1 VENYIRGFR
10 GRGLW
15 IKKRKTL
22 AIVFTK
28 KVQLLWFVL
37 SVPPMSKSHNLPK
50 TSEAV
55 PFTSE
60 QIHAFRLRRHHL
72 IDQSAKDL
80 VTICRDVCG
89 VQAQIMSAAQLQLW
103 ARNHAIT
110 PEMVNDALWKTRSLV
125 KTSLMRQTLHLV
137 PADEFP
143 LYIAAHRSA
152 RAKAVLSIMARCK
165 ITRDEADA
173 LSALILEELKAGPAP
188 RAAITSAVRPKVS
201 RRLRVWMDKV
211 WSIVRLPVIEGL
223 VCYGPGEGNQA
234 TFIRTEHWLPAQSK
248 VNEAKIDAVQAQ
260 RELFRKY
267 LRAYGPATLQD
278 FAHWSLISMA
288 EVRAL
293 RPLVDSEITEHNALL
308 LLREDMKTLQSAAP
322 EINSVH
328 LLPYFDVYLL
338 AHRFKEHFLKPQ
350 FYKRVYRNQGW
361 ISPVVLINGEIA
373 GVWNYKLS
381 RKALEVEIELFARV
395 GSRIR
400 KQVKDRATEL
410 ADTFQ
415 CPLAFSLKN

>member
-1 VENYIRGFR
+1 MFPWPGLVDSGKENTSYSVY
-10 GRGLW
+10 
-15 IKKRKTL
+15 KKGSATL
-22 AIVFTK
+22 VSTPTIASMKDNRSATK
-28 KVQLLWFVL
+28 I
-37 SVPPMSKSHNLPK
+37 SND
-50 TSEAV
+50 V
-55 PFTSE
+55 PFSSE

-72 IDQSAKDL
+72 LDRSAKDL

-143 LYIAAHRSA
+143 LYIAAHKNA

-165 ITRDEADA
+165 VTREEADA

-188 RAAITSAVRPKVS
+188 RAAITAAVRPKVS
-201 RRLRVWMDKV
+201 KRLRVWMDKV
-211 WSIVRLPVIEGL
+211 WSIIRLPVIEGL

-234 TFIRTEHWLPAQSK
+234 TFIRTEHWLPAQSR
-248 VNEAKIDAVQAQ
+248 VDEAKVDPVQAQ
-260 RELFRKY
+260 KELFRKY
-267 LRAYGPATLQD
+267 LRAYGPATLHD

-288 EVRAL
+288 EVKAL
-293 RPLVDSEITEHNALL
+293 RPLVDSEVVEYDGLL
-308 LLREDMKTLQSAAP
+308 VLREDMKTLQATSP
-322 EINSVH
+322 ETDSVH

-373 GVWNYKLS
+373 GVWSYKLS
-381 RKALEVEIELFARV
+381 PKAAEIEVDLFAQV
-395 GSRIR
+395 GSRVR
-400 KQVKDRATEL
+400 KQIKDRAAEL
-410 ADTFQ
+410 AKLFRS
-415 CPLAFSLKN
+415 PLVFSFKD

>member
-1 VENYIRGFR
+1 M
-10 GRGLW
+10 
-15 IKKRKTL
+15 RKVRST
-22 AIVFTK
+22 TK
-28 KVQLLWFVL
+28 I
-37 SVPPMSKSHNLPK
+37 SHD
-50 TSEAV
+50 A
-55 PFTSE
+55 PFSSE

-72 IDQSAKDL
+72 LDQSAKDL
-80 VTICRDVCG
+80 ITICRDVCG

-143 LYIAAHRSA
+143 LYIAAHKNA

-188 RAAITSAVRPKVS
+188 RAAITAAVRPKVS
-201 RRLRVWMDKV
+201 KRLRVWMDKV

-234 TFIRTEHWLPAQSK
+234 TFIRTEHWLPAQSRVDAVK
-248 VNEAKIDAVQAQ
+248 FDAVQAQ
-260 RELFRKY
+260 QQLFRKY
-267 LRAYGPATLQD
+267 LRAYGPATLHD

-288 EVRAL
+288 DARAL
-293 RPLVDSEITEHNALL
+293 RPLLDSEIAEHNGLL
-308 LLREDMKTLQSAAP
+308 LLREDMKTLQSTSR
-322 EINSVH
+322 ETNSVH

-338 AHRFKEHFLKPQ
+338 AHRFKEHFLEPQ

-361 ISPVVLINGEIA
+361 ISPVVLINGEIG
-373 GVWNYKLS
+373 GVWSYKLS
-381 RKALEVEIELFARV
+381 RKAVAIEVELFTRV
-395 GSRIR
+395 GPRTRTQI
-400 KQVKDRATEL
+400 KDRAAEL
-410 ADTFQ
+410 ADLFQSPLVFTF
-415 CPLAFSLKN
+415 KD

>member
-1 VENYIRGFR
+1 M
-10 GRGLW
+10 
-15 IKKRKTL
+15 KKTRS
-22 AIVFTK
+22 ATK
-28 KVQLLWFVL
+28 
-37 SVPPMSKSHNLPK
+37 MSHN
-50 TSEAV
+50 S
-55 PFTSE
+55 PFSSE

-72 IDQSAKDL
+72 LDQSAKDL

-110 PEMVNDALWKTRSLV
+110 PAVVNDALWKTRSLV

-137 PADEFP
+137 PADEFA
-143 LYIAAHRSA
+143 LYIAAHKSA

-165 ITRDEADA
+165 ITREEADA

-201 RRLRVWMDKV
+201 KRLRVWMDRV
-211 WSIVRLPVIEGL
+211 WSIVRLPVIEGH

-234 TFIRTEHWLPAQSK
+234 TFIRTEQWLPAQ
-248 VNEAKIDAVQAQ
+248 VKIDAVQAQ
-260 RELFRKY
+260 KELFRKY
-267 LRAYGPATLQD
+267 LRAYGPATLND

-293 RPLVDSEITEHNALL
+293 RPLMGSELTEHNGLL
-308 LLREDMKTLQSAAP
+308 LMREDMKALQAASP
-322 EINSVH
+322 QADSVH

-373 GVWNYKLS
+373 GVWIYKLS
-381 RKALEVEIELFARV
+381 QKAVEIEVELFARV
-395 GSRIR
+395 GPRTRMQI
-400 KQVKDRATEL
+400 KDRAGEL
-410 ADTFQ
+410 ADLFQ
-415 CPLAFSLKN
+415 SPLVFSFKD

>member
-1 VENYIRGFR
+1 M
-10 GRGLW
+10 
-15 IKKRKTL
+15 RK
-22 AIVFTK
+22 A
-28 KVQLLWFVL
+28 L
-37 SVPPMSKSHNLPK
+37 SVPK
-50 TSEAV
+50 TFEEV
-55 PFTSE
+55 PFSSE

-72 IDQSAKDL
+72 LDQSPKNL

-110 PEMVNDALWKTRSLV
+110 QAAVNDALWKTRSLV

-143 LYIAAHRSA
+143 LYIAAHKNA

-165 ITRDEADA
+165 ITRAEADA
-173 LSALILEELKAGPAP
+173 LTALILEELKAGPAP
-188 RAAITSAVRPKVS
+188 RAAITAAVRPKVS
-201 RRLRVWMDKV
+201 KRLRVWMDKV
-211 WSIVRLPVIEGL
+211 WSIVRLPVIEGQ

-234 TFIRTEHWLPAQSK
+234 TFIRTEHWLPAQSR
-248 VNEAKIDAVQAQ
+248 VDEMKIDAVQAQ
-260 RELFRKY
+260 KELFRKY
-267 LRAYGPATLQD
+267 LRAYGPATLHD

-293 RPLVDSEITEHNALL
+293 RPLMDSEIMEHNGLL
-308 LLREDMKTLQSAAP
+308 LLHEDMKALQAASLDTD
-322 EINSVH
+322 SVH

-338 AHRFKEHFLKPQ
+338 AHRVKEHFLKPQ

-373 GVWNYKLS
+373 GVWTYKVS
-381 RKALEVEIELFARV
+381 RKSVEVEIELFARV
-395 GSRIR
+395 GSRTRRQI
-400 KQVKDRATEL
+400 KDRAVEL
-410 ADTFQ
+410 ADLFQ
-415 CPLAFSLKN
+415 SPLVFSFKD

>member
-1 VENYIRGFR
+1 M
-10 GRGLW
+10 
-15 IKKRKTL
+15 KKARSS
-22 AIVFTK
+22 TK
-28 KVQLLWFVL
+28 I
-37 SVPPMSKSHNLPK
+37 SHD
-50 TSEAV
+50 A
-55 PFTSE
+55 PFSSE

-72 IDQSAKDL
+72 LDPSPKDL

-110 PEMVNDALWKTRSLV
+110 PATVNDALWKTRSLV

-137 PADEFP
+137 PADEFS
-143 LYIAAHRSA
+143 LYIAAHKSA

-165 ITRDEADA
+165 ITQDEADG

-201 RRLRVWMDKV
+201 KRLRLWMDKV

-234 TFIRTEHWLPAQSK
+234 TFIRTEHWLPAQP
-248 VNEAKIDAVQAQ
+248 KIDAMQAQ
-260 RELFRKY
+260 KELFRKY
-267 LRAYGPATLQD
+267 LRAYGPATLHD

-288 EVRAL
+288 EVKAL
-293 RPLVDSEITEHNALL
+293 RPLLDAEIAEHNGLL
-308 LLREDMKTLQSAAP
+308 LLREDMKTLQAVSA
-322 EINSVH
+322 ELTSVH

-338 AHRFKEHFLKPQ
+338 AHRFKEHFLKAQ
-350 FYKRVYRNQGW
+350 FYKRVFRNQGW

-381 RKALEVEIELFARV
+381 PKVVEVEVEPLTRVDRTARKLIEL
-395 GSRIR
+395 
-400 KQVKDRATEL
+400 RAQEL
-410 ADTFQ
+410 ADLFQ
-415 CPLAFSLKN
+415 RPLSFSCKS

>member
-1 VENYIRGFR
+1 MFPRP
-10 GRGLW
+10 GLVDS
-15 IKKRKTL
+15 KKKNTSYSVCEKGSATL
-22 AIVFTK
+22 PSPRRELAQMK
-28 KVQLLWFVL
+28 K
-37 SVPPMSKSHNLPK
+37 SRSSSK
-50 TSEAV
+50 TSNNA
-55 PFTSE
+55 PFSSE

-72 IDQSAKDL
+72 LDQSAKDL

-110 PEMVNDALWKTRSLV
+110 PTMVNDALWKTRSLV

-137 PADEFP
+137 PGDEFS

-165 ITRDEADA
+165 ITRDEADG

-188 RAAITSAVRPKVS
+188 RAAITAAVRPKVS
-201 RRLRVWMDKV
+201 KRLRVWMDRV
-211 WSIVRLPVIEGL
+211 WSIVRLPVIEGQ

-234 TFIRTEHWLPAQSK
+234 TFIRTEHWLPAQP
-248 VNEAKIDAVQAQ
+248 KIDAVQAQ
-260 RELFRKY
+260 KELFRKY
-267 LRAYGPATLQD
+267 LRAYGPATLND
-278 FAHWSLISMA
+278 FAHWSLISMP

-293 RPLVDSEITEHNALL
+293 RPLMDSEVVEYDGVFV
-308 LLREDMKTLQSAAP
+308 LREDVKTLQSASSSQ
-322 EINSVH
+322 NSVH

-338 AHRFKEHFLKPQ
+338 AHRFKEHFLKAE

-373 GVWNYKLS
+373 GVWSYKLS
-381 RKALEVEIELFARV
+381 RKAIEIEVELFTRA
-395 GSRIR
+395 GSRTL
-400 KQVKDRATEL
+400 KQIKNRASEL
-410 ADTFQ
+410 ADLFQ
-415 CPLAFSLKN
+415 CPLLFSFKD

>member
-1 VENYIRGFR
+1 M
-10 GRGLW
+10 
-15 IKKRKTL
+15 KKARSS
-22 AIVFTK
+22 TK
-28 KVQLLWFVL
+28 I
-37 SVPPMSKSHNLPK
+37 SHD
-50 TSEAV
+50 A
-55 PFTSE
+55 PFSSE

-72 IDQSAKDL
+72 LDPSAKDM

-110 PEMVNDALWKTRSLV
+110 PAMVNDALWKTRSLV

-137 PADEFP
+137 PADEFS
-143 LYIAAHRSA
+143 LYIAAHKSA

-165 ITRDEADA
+165 ITQDEADG

-201 RRLRVWMDKV
+201 KRLRVWMDKV

-234 TFIRTEHWLPAQSK
+234 TFIRTEHWLPAQP
-248 VNEAKIDAVQAQ
+248 KIDAMQAQ
-260 RELFRKY
+260 KELFRKY
-267 LRAYGPATLQD
+267 LRAYGPATLHD

-288 EVRAL
+288 EVKAL
-293 RPLVDSEITEHNALL
+293 RPLLDAEIAEHNGLL
-308 LLREDMKTLQSAAP
+308 LLREDMKTLEAVST
-322 EINSVH
+322 ELTSVH

-338 AHRFKEHFLKPQ
+338 AHRFKEHFLKAQ
-350 FYKRVYRNQGW
+350 FYKRVFRNQGW

-381 RKALEVEIELFARV
+381 PKVVEVEVEPLTRVDRTVRKLIEL
-395 GSRIR
+395 
-400 KQVKDRATEL
+400 RAQEL
-410 ADTFQ
+410 ADLFQ
-415 CPLAFSLKN
+415 RPLSFSCKS

>member
-1 VENYIRGFR
+1 M
-10 GRGLW
+10 
-15 IKKRKTL
+15 RK
-22 AIVFTK
+22 AHN
-28 KVQLLWFVL
+28 VL
-37 SVPPMSKSHNLPK
+37 KS
-50 TSEAV
+50 SEAV
-55 PFTSE
+55 PFTPE

-72 IDQSAKDL
+72 LDQSAKDL

-110 PEMVNDALWKTRSLV
+110 PAAVNDALWKTRSLV

-143 LYIAAHRSA
+143 LYIAAHKSA

-188 RAAITSAVRPKVS
+188 RAAITAAVRPKVS
-201 RRLRVWMDKV
+201 KRLRVWMDKV

-234 TFIRTEHWLPAQSK
+234 TFIRTEHWLPAQPK
-248 VNEAKIDAVQAQ
+248 VDEVQAQ
-260 RELFRKY
+260 KELFRKY
-267 LRAYGPATLQD
+267 LRAYGPATLRD

-288 EVRAL
+288 EVKTL
-293 RPLVDSEITEHNALL
+293 RPLMDAEVVDYDGVLV
-308 LLREDMKTLQSAAP
+308 LREDVRTLQSAFFTRS
-322 EINSVH
+322 SVH

-361 ISPVVLINGEIA
+361 ISPAVLINGEIA
-373 GVWNYKLS
+373 GVWSYKMS
-381 RKALEVEIELFARV
+381 PKALQIEVELFARV
-395 GSRIR
+395 DSRAR
-400 KQVKDRATEL
+400 KQIKERAAEL
-410 ADTFQ
+410 AELFQ
-415 CPLAFSLKN
+415 CPLAFSFKN

>member
-1 VENYIRGFR
+1 M
-10 GRGLW
+10 
-15 IKKRKTL
+15 KKDRRSTKL
-22 AIVFTK
+22 SDAI
-28 KVQLLWFVL
+28 
-37 SVPPMSKSHNLPK
+37 
-50 TSEAV
+50 
-55 PFTSE
+55 PFTAE

-72 IDQSAKDL
+72 LDPSAKDL

-143 LYIAAHRSA
+143 LYIAAHKRA

-173 LSALILEELKAGPAP
+173 LSALILEELKEGPAP
-188 RAAITSAVRPKVS
+188 RAAITAAVRPKVTK
-201 RRLRVWMDKV
+201 RLRVWMDKV

-223 VCYGPGEGNQA
+223 VCYGPGEGNRA
-234 TFIRTEHWLPAQSK
+234 TFIRTEQWLTAQP
-248 VNEAKIDAVQAQ
+248 KIDAVQAQ
-260 RELFRKY
+260 KELFRKY
-267 LRAYGPATLQD
+267 LRAYGPATLND

-293 RPLVDSEITEHNALL
+293 RPLVDADVAEYDGLL
-308 LLREDMKTLQSAAP
+308 LLREDMKALQAASP
-322 EINSVH
+322 ALNSVH
-328 LLPYFDVYLL
+328 LLPYFDIYLL

-373 GVWNYKLS
+373 GVWSYKPS
-381 RKALEVEIELFARV
+381 RKILEIEIELFARV
-395 GSRIR
+395 DSRTRMQI
-400 KQVKDRATEL
+400 KDRAEEL
-410 ADTFQ
+410 ADLFR
-415 CPLAFSLKN
+415 CSLLFSFKS

>member
-1 VENYIRGFR
+1 M
-10 GRGLW
+10 
-15 IKKRKTL
+15 KKDCRSTKFSD
-22 AIVFTK
+22 AI
-28 KVQLLWFVL
+28 
-37 SVPPMSKSHNLPK
+37 
-50 TSEAV
+50 
-55 PFTSE
+55 PFTAE

-72 IDQSAKDL
+72 LDQSAKDL

-103 ARNHAIT
+103 ARNHSIT
-110 PEMVNDALWKTRSLV
+110 PEKVDDALWKTRSLV

-143 LYIAAHRSA
+143 LYIAAHKSA

-173 LSALILEELKAGPAP
+173 LSALILEELKNGPVP
-188 RAAITSAVRPKVS
+188 RAAITAAVRPKVS
-201 RRLRVWMDKV
+201 KRLRVWMDKV

-223 VCYGPGEGNQA
+223 VCYGPGEGNRA
-234 TFIRTEHWLPAQSK
+234 TFIRTEQWLSAQP
-248 VNEAKIDAVQAQ
+248 KIDAVQAQ
-260 RELFRKY
+260 KELFRKY
-267 LRAYGPATLQD
+267 LRSYGPATLND

-293 RPLVDSEITEHNALL
+293 RPLLDAEITEHNGLL
-308 LLREDMKTLQSAAP
+308 LLREDVKTLQSASP
-322 EINSVH
+322 EMNSVH

-373 GVWNYKLS
+373 GVWSYKPS
-381 RKALEVEIELFARV
+381 RKILEIEIELFARV
-395 GSRIR
+395 DSRTR
-400 KQVKDRATEL
+400 MQVKDRAGEL
-410 ADTFQ
+410 ADLFQ
-415 CPLAFSLKN
+415 FSLLFSFKN

>member
-1 VENYIRGFR
+1 M
-10 GRGLW
+10 
-15 IKKRKTL
+15 RK
-22 AIVFTK
+22 AH
-28 KVQLLWFVL
+28 
-37 SVPPMSKSHNLPK
+37 SLPK
-50 TSEAV
+50 TFEAV

-72 IDQSAKDL
+72 LDRSAKDL

-110 PEMVNDALWKTRSLV
+110 PAMVNNALWKTRSLV

-143 LYIAAHRSA
+143 LYIAAHKNA
-152 RAKAVLSIMARCK
+152 RARAVLSIMARCK

-201 RRLRVWMDKV
+201 KRLRVWMDKV

-234 TFIRTEHWLPAQSK
+234 TFIRTEHWLPAQSRID
-248 VNEAKIDAVQAQ
+248 ETKIDEVQAQ
-260 RELFRKY
+260 KELFRKY
-267 LRAYGPATLQD
+267 LRAYGPATLHD

-293 RPLVDSEITEHNALL
+293 RPLLDSEIVEHNGLL
-308 LLREDMKTLQSAAP
+308 LLREDMKILQATSP
-322 EINSVH
+322 EMNSVH

-338 AHRFKEHFLKPQ
+338 AHRFKEHFLKPK

-373 GVWNYKLS
+373 GVWSYKIS
-381 RKALEVEIELFARV
+381 PKTVEIEIELFARV
-395 GSRIR
+395 GSRTRMQI
-400 KQVKDRATEL
+400 KDRAAEL
-410 ADTFQ
+410 ADLFQ
-415 CPLAFSLKN
+415 SPLVFSFKD

>member
-1 VENYIRGFR
+1 M
-10 GRGLW
+10 
-15 IKKRKTL
+15 
-22 AIVFTK
+22 K
-28 KVQLLWFVL
+28 KVR
-37 SVPPMSKSHNLPK
+37 STTKISSD
-50 TSEAV
+50 V
-55 PFTSE
+55 PFSAE

-72 IDQSAKDL
+72 LDQTAKDL

-110 PEMVNDALWKTRSLV
+110 PAMVNDALWKTRSLV

-143 LYIAAHRSA
+143 LYIAAHKNA

-188 RAAITSAVRPKVS
+188 RAAITAAVRPKVS
-201 RRLRVWMDKV
+201 KRLRAWMDKV

-234 TFIRTEHWLPAQSK
+234 TFIRTEHWLPAQP
-248 VNEAKIDAVQAQ
+248 KIDAVEAQ
-260 RELFRKY
+260 KELFRKY
-267 LRAYGPATLQD
+267 LRAYGPATLHD

-293 RPLVDSEITEHNALL
+293 RPLLDSEIAEHNGLL
-308 LLREDMKTLQSAAP
+308 LLREDMKSLHSASL
-322 EINSVH
+322 EMNSVH

-373 GVWNYKLS
+373 GIWAYKLS
-381 RKALEVEIELFARV
+381 QKAVEIEIELFARV
-395 GSRIR
+395 RPRTRMQI
-400 KQVKDRATEL
+400 KDRAKEL
-410 ADTFQ
+410 ADLFQ
-415 CPLAFSLKN
+415 FPLVFSFKD

>member
-1 VENYIRGFR
+1 M
-10 GRGLW
+10 
-15 IKKRKTL
+15 K
-22 AIVFTK
+22 
-28 KVQLLWFVL
+28 
-37 SVPPMSKSHNLPK
+37 KSHSTSKISNDLPF
-50 TSEAV
+50 S
-55 PFTSE
+55 FE
-60 QIHAFRLRRHHL
+60 QIHVFRLRRHHL
-72 IDQSAKDL
+72 LDTSGKDL

-110 PEMVNDALWKTRSLV
+110 PAQVNDALWKTRTLV

-188 RAAITSAVRPKVS
+188 RAAITSALRPKVS
-201 RRLRVWMDKV
+201 KRLRVWMDRV
-211 WSIVRLPVIEGL
+211 WSIVRLPVIEGQ

-234 TFIRTEHWLPAQSK
+234 TFIRTEHWLPAQPK
-248 VNEAKIDAVQAQ
+248 VDAVQAQ
-260 RELFRKY
+260 KELFRKY
-267 LRAYGPATLQD
+267 LRAYGPATLHD

-293 RPLVDSEITEHNALL
+293 RPLLDSEIVEQNGLL
-308 LLREDMKTLQSAAP
+308 LLREDMKTLQATSP
-322 EINSVH
+322 ELNSVH

-361 ISPVVLINGEIA
+361 ISPVVLINGQIA
-373 GVWNYKLS
+373 GVWSYKLS
-381 RKALEVEIELFARV
+381 RKAVEIEIELFARV
-395 GSRIR
+395 DPRTRMQI
-400 KQVKDRATEL
+400 KDRAREL
-410 ADTFQ
+410 AELFQ
-415 CPLAFSLKN
+415 SPLLFSFKN